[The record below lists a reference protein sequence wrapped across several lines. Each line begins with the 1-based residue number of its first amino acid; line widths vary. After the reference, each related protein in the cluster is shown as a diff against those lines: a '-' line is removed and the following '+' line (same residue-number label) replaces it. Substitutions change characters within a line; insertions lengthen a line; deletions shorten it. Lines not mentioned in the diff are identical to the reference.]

1 MEFLVQSGRIYQV
14 DEKGKTV
21 AEVTFPEEIPGVL
34 NLNHTFVDESL
45 RGQGVA
51 GKLIQAVVDYAKAQG
66 KQISPTCSYAVK
78 WFEKHGEYQS
88 LLNKSKL

>member
-1 MEFLVQSGRIYQV
+1 MFSWNFWFSREGFIRWMKR
-14 DEKGKTV
+14 EKQ
-21 AEVTFPEEIPGVL
+21 L
-34 NLNHTFVDESL
+34 QFVDESL

-51 GKLIQAVVDYAKAQG
+51 GKLMQAVVDYAKAQG